1 MSFCVS
7 IVYLTLS
14 SRSCTKGNRL
24 VVVASEYVLSKDI
37 VPMFQVYSLDQ
48 DGLQVVH
55 RPDLELRLRQP
66 SEFEVRNAVMT
77 RTEMMIMTRTVMM
90 MMTMDGGRCGT
101 Q

>member
-1 MSFCVS
+1 M
-7 IVYLTLS
+7 
-14 SRSCTKGNRL
+14 
-24 VVVASEYVLSKDI
+24 VVASEYVLSKDI

-77 RTEMMIMTRTVMM
+77 RTEMM
-90 MMTMDGGRCGT
+90 MMTMYGGRCGT
-101 Q
+101 L